1 MGALVGAATYYTAT
15 VIVKVLVAATGKGK
29 RGRNRADLNY
39 DALGQ
44 AAFGRPGQLLSGG
57 VQIAEL
63 SLAAVAILCLLGDN
77 LAQLSG
83 GALDVTRGVLLA
95 SGVSYL
101 LCVTR
106 PDLLAY
112 FSLLSLAVVLLQV
125 ALLLYFG
132 GPSPAAA
139 PVSPLSSTV
148 FSTGVA
154 GTMAAVSKAMFCF
167 GGHSMLPSQYAAM
180 AAPAEAPRMLRLVFG
195 TMLAINAS
203 IGALGY
209 ALYGAEVLPKFVDN
223 FPPSGLTTL
232 IRAAMAYNLQSTV
245 PLVISAIASYA
256 QPASGGAG
264 SGPSWLYAALVKG
277 ALLAAFASTA
287 VFLGDGF
294 DLVVTVGGASVVSAV
309 SVGLP
314 LAANLKLFRAAI
326 GSAELAANV
335 LLLGAAALFAVWGTH
350 SGLQEVGLL

>member
-1 MGALVGAATYYTAT
+1 MVALVGAATYYTAT

-125 ALLLYFG
+125 ALLLYLG
-132 GPSPAAA
+132 GPSAAAA

-209 ALYGAEVLPKFVDN
+209 ALYGAKVLPKFVDN

-256 QPASGGAG
+256 QPASGGGG

-277 ALLAAFASTA
+277 DCCHRL
-287 VFLGDGF
+287 
-294 DLVVTVGGASVVSAV
+294 
-309 SVGLP
+309 
-314 LAANLKLFRAAI
+314 
-326 GSAELAANV
+326 
-335 LLLGAAALFAVWGTH
+335 
-350 SGLQEVGLL
+350 